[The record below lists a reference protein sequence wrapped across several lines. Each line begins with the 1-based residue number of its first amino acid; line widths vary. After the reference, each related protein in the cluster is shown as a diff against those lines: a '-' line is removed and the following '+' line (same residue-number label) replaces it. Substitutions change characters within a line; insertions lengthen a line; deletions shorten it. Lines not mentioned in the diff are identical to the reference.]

1 MGIKSQ
7 YRLNAS
13 GQTRTLSDE
22 NSPLIYEIEMNNG
35 LENGKII
42 VSGDKRF
49 PEVLAYMPSFN
60 KCKFCFSETELAFH
74 LNRASVSQNRGS
86 VLFSPPADDFK
97 PTDKQP

>member
-74 LNRASVSQNRGS
+74 LNRASVS
-86 VLFSPPADDFK
+86 PE
-97 PTDKQP
+97 

>member
-1 MGIKSQ
+1 
-7 YRLNAS
+7 
-13 GQTRTLSDE
+13 
-22 NSPLIYEIEMNNG
+22 MNNG

-74 LNRASVSQNRGS
+74 
-86 VLFSPPADDFK
+86 
-97 PTDKQP
+97 

>member
-1 MGIKSQ
+1 
-7 YRLNAS
+7 
-13 GQTRTLSDE
+13 
-22 NSPLIYEIEMNNG
+22 MNDG

-60 KCKFCFSETELAFH
+60 KCKVCFSETELAFH
-74 LNRASVSQNRGS
+74 LTEPLFHQNRGS
-86 VLFSPPADDFK
+86 VLFSPPTDDFK

>member
-1 MGIKSQ
+1 
-7 YRLNAS
+7 
-13 GQTRTLSDE
+13 
-22 NSPLIYEIEMNNG
+22 MNDG

-74 LNRASVSQNRGS
+74 LNKAS
-86 VLFSPPADDFK
+86 VLFSPPTDDFK

>member
-22 NSPLIYEIEMNNG
+22 NPALIYEIEMNND

-60 KCKFCFSETELAFH
+60 KCKFCFSVKELAFH
-74 LNRASVSQNRGS
+74 LNWASVS
-86 VLFSPPADDFK
+86 PE
-97 PTDKQP
+97 

>member
-1 MGIKSQ
+1 
-7 YRLNAS
+7 
-13 GQTRTLSDE
+13 
-22 NSPLIYEIEMNNG
+22 MNND

-74 LNRASVSQNRGS
+74 
-86 VLFSPPADDFK
+86 
-97 PTDKQP
+97 

>member
-1 MGIKSQ
+1 
-7 YRLNAS
+7 
-13 GQTRTLSDE
+13 
-22 NSPLIYEIEMNNG
+22 MNDG

-60 KCKFCFSETELAFH
+60 KCKFCFSETELVFH
-74 LNRASVSQNRGS
+74 LNRASV
-86 VLFSPPADDFK
+86 LFSPPTDDFK